1 MPAQKMQ
8 EILLKDLKM
17 MKNLRN
23 KTQPFN
29 VVGTGKGCVFASIS
43 SECTK
48 KQMSLKKNDKNNGK
62 KGKNLTETEENGE
75 NSTKYVGD
83 IRDI

>member
-1 MPAQKMQ
+1 MGESTVKCTGCR
-8 EILLKDLKM
+8 L
-17 MKNLRN
+17 N
-23 KTQPFN
+23 
-29 VVGTGKGCVFASIS
+29 GTDFASIS

>member
-1 MPAQKMQ
+1 
-8 EILLKDLKM
+8 
-17 MKNLRN
+17 
-23 KTQPFN
+23 
-29 VVGTGKGCVFASIS
+29 
-43 SECTK
+43 
-48 KQMSLKKNDKNNGK
+48 MSLKKNDKNNGK